1 MDEYDSDFYEDSDC
15 DGNVDAAPQPWQ
27 PKPAERIP
35 RYYEQL
41 GRSHDYLMRC
51 KDCKAL
57 VPFAIIESLSCC
69 DQCGNKRFS
78 EITLLNDKEMA
89 DIQSGVI
96 DFPDRELFLKEFSP
110 VRADA

>member
-1 MDEYDSDFYEDSDC
+1 MDEYT
-15 DGNVDAAPQPWQ
+15 A
-27 PKPAERIP
+27 PAERIP
-35 RYYEQL
+35 HYYEAL

-57 VPFAIIESLSCC
+57 VPYAIIESLSCC
-69 DQCGNKRFS
+69 DQCGNKRFA
-78 EITLLNDKEMA
+78 EITLLNEKEMA

-110 VRADA
+110 VRANA